1 MQHGMIEYFDS
12 IPHSAIGETSVR
24 TNDTVLPDCRC
35 PFKRHIGIEDR
46 IFSNCDPRID
56 PCGPRIDHGHPSFEP
71 SFANLLANDSLGFG
85 KLLTRIHAEA
95 FLRLVQHDGRHTSP
109 LRNCNVDEVSEI
121 VLTLSIAWI
130 ELFQCIKQKCT
141 VNYIGSGIDLANR

>member
-1 MQHGMIEYFDS
+1 MIEYFDS

-56 PCGPRIDHGHPSFEP
+56 P